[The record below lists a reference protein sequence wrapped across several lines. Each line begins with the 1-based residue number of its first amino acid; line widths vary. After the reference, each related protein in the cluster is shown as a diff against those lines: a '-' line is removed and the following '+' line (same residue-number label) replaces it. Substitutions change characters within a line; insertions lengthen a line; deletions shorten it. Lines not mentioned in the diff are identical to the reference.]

1 MMIEVKAR
9 NLLIGGGAYYLSWW
23 VANPL
28 AFGYGKLTERI
39 IYRGVFASAVVL
51 PLVTHLPVAL
61 VAAGVGASVA
71 WLVESDRPLP
81 WVMFPAVL
89 YAFFEYLGYGWAR
102 PPMPLDRAAQVI
114 GALFPAVTCIV
125 GGLVAARRKVAPR
138 TSANT
143 R

>member
-1 MMIEVKAR
+1 MIEVKAR

-23 VANPL
+23 IASPL

-39 IYRGVFASAVVL
+39 IYRGAFASAVVL

-71 WLVESDRPLP
+71 KLVESDRPLR
-81 WVMFPAVL
+81 WVMFPAAL

-102 PPMPLDRAAQVI
+102 APMPLDRMAQVI

-125 GGLVAARRKVAPR
+125 GGLIAARRKVA
-138 TSANT
+138 AHLG
-143 R
+143 